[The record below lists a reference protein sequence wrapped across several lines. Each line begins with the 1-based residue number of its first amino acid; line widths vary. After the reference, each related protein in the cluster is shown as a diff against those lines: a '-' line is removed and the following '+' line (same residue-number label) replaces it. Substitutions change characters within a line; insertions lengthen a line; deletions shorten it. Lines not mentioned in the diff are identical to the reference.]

1 MANYPAAGD
10 STGYVY
16 NRNFDIPMTAYNNAK
31 VASYF
36 TATLAAT
43 TTVSDVRIRVG
54 DLVLLSAKNADAA
67 LVISGKS
74 PEAPLGIFVS
84 SVVDGGFVV
93 THDTDAVVD
102 GSEFYYSVLRTF

>member
-1 MANYPAAGD
+1 MANYPAAGA

-36 TATLAAT
+36 TATRAAT
-43 TTVSDVRIRVG
+43 TTVSDVRIRAG

-67 LVISGKS
+67 LVIAGTAPES
-74 PEAPLGIFVS
+74 PNAIYVS
-84 SVVDGGFVV
+84 SVVNGGFVV
-93 THDTDAVVD
+93 THNDSETVD
-102 GSEFYYSVLRTF
+102 GSQFYYSVLRTF

>member
-1 MANYPAAGD
+1 MANYPEAGD

-43 TTVSDVRIRVG
+43 TTVSDVRIRAG

-67 LVISGKS
+67 LVIAGD
-74 PEAPLGIFVS
+74 AGALLGIYVS
-84 SVVDGGFVV
+84 SVVDGSFVV
-93 THDTDAVVD
+93 THDTDALVD